1 METSTRPLAADV
13 RRDVQAAL
21 AEIAAGLGYEGPL
34 LPELRLVEDLR
45 LDSIGLLSLAVA
57 VEDRFEVCLDAAD
70 EAAIRTIGDLE
81 RVLLAKLEAG
91 AA

>member
-1 METSTRPLAADV
+1 MEPAARAD
-13 RRDVQAAL
+13 RSDLRSAL
-21 AEIAAGLGYEGPL
+21 TEIAAGLGFEGAL

-70 EAAIRTIGDLE
+70 EAAIRTVGDLE
-81 RVLLAKLEAG
+81 RILLAKLES
-91 AA
+91 

>member
-1 METSTRPLAADV
+1 METTRRPPLLDDV
-13 RRDVQAAL
+13 RAAL
-21 AEIAAGLGYEGPL
+21 AEIARNLGFEGPL

-57 VEDRFEVCLDAAD
+57 VEDRFQVCLDAAD

-81 RVLLAKLEAG
+81 RILRSKLEACTG
-91 AA
+91 

>member
-1 METSTRPLAADV
+1 METPRRPPLLDDV
-13 RRDVQAAL
+13 RASL
-21 AEIAAGLGYEGPL
+21 AEIARGLGFEGPL

-57 VEDRFEVCLDAAD
+57 VEDRFQICLDAAD

-81 RVLLAKLEAG
+81 RILRSKLEACTG
-91 AA
+91 

>member
-1 METSTRPLAADV
+1 METTGRQPLLDDV
-13 RRDVQAAL
+13 RTAL
-21 AEIAAGLGYEGPL
+21 AEIARGLGFEGPL

-57 VEDRFEVCLDAAD
+57 VEDRFQVCLDAAD

-81 RVLLAKLEAG
+81 RILRSKLEACTG
-91 AA
+91 

>member
-1 METSTRPLAADV
+1 METPRLPPLLDDV
-13 RRDVQAAL
+13 RAAL
-21 AEIAAGLGYEGPL
+21 AEIARGLGFEGPL

-57 VEDRFEVCLDAAD
+57 VEDRFQVCLDAAD

-81 RVLLAKLEAG
+81 RILRSKLEACTG
-91 AA
+91 